1 MVYGYFALTF
11 VTPIIQY
18 IAPETIIFNALS
30 AGIVMGIMI
39 IPMVSTL
46 SEDAMSAVPRSL
58 REAAYSLGAKKY
70 QVALRIVFPSAISG
84 IVASFILSISRA
96 IGETMIVSLAAGGK
110 PALTLNPLEAIQTI
124 TAYIVTVSQ
133 GETPQGS
140 IEYQSI
146 FAVGLLLF
154 FLTLIM
160 NLIGRWV
167 VYKYAQE
174 YE

>member
-1 MVYGYFALTF
+1 M
-11 VTPIIQY
+11 
-18 IAPETIIFNALS
+18 
-30 AGIVMGIMI
+30 
-39 IPMVSTL
+39 
-46 SEDAMSAVPRSL
+46 
-58 REAAYSLGAKKY
+58 
-70 QVALRIVFPSAISG
+70 
-84 IVASFILSISRA
+84 
-96 IGETMIVSLAAGGK
+96 GK

-154 FLTLIM
+154 VLTLIM

-174 YE
+174 FE